1 MSINLLE
8 ERHIFH
14 RQLTDSHT
22 LGRCDQI
29 VLKMRDPRHSIL
41 LGIERAAPRT
51 SWS

>member
-22 LGRCDQI
+22 LGVRL
-29 VLKMRDPRHSIL
+29 VLLTLR
-41 LGIERAAPRT
+41 
-51 SWS
+51 